1 MITESQIYRDLQK
14 YLDTLP
20 GGFQATE
27 SGSDIQLLK
36 RLFTP
41 EEARVATHLTMKP
54 EPIKRIYN
62 RVKKSGMS
70 VSIEELQQI
79 LDQMLRKELLCPTM
93 KAMVKHII
101 VVQTL
106 LLVE

>member
-1 MITESQIYRDLQK
+1 MTDDQIYRDLQK

-27 SGSDIQLLK
+27 SGSDIKLLK
-36 RLFTP
+36 CLFTP
-41 EEARVATHLTMKP
+41 EEARVAVHLTMKP

-62 RVKKSGMS
+62 RAKKSGLS

-79 LDQMLRKELLCPTM
+79 LDRD
-93 KAMVKHII
+93 AV
-101 VVQTL
+101 
-106 LLVE
+106 